1 MRETAV
7 NFGAAGNLSGVLVEP
22 DAGKGIAHAPVAL
35 FWNIG
40 IHHRVGS
47 YRVWVDLSRQ
57 LADAGFTSL
66 RFDLSGMG
74 DSEVKKGGAVTDGG
88 EDRSA
93 DLDEAMTFVTK
104 RTGLSTFAPMGFCS
118 GIDQLHPLGLKD
130 ERVVAMAYIEGYSW
144 KTRGY
149 YARYPLRYLRATL
162 WKDRLAH
169 LPERKSLG
177 ALRRLFKSRDALAV
191 DPMSAQEAQ
200 GGLFARDYPTAEK
213 FANDLTVLR
222 HRGVKLFFAYFGLE
236 TGFTHAGQ
244 FSEMT
249 GLLPSE
255 DLELFFLGGADHIL
269 YRTAD
274 RALVLGQVTA
284 WMRRHFGAGSA
295 GRARPATAAASAPAM

>member
-1 MRETAV
+1 VKETAV

-22 DAGKGIAHAPVAL
+22 DAGKAIAHAPAAL
-35 FWNIG
+35 LWNIG

-57 LADAGFTSL
+57 LAEAGFTSL

-74 DSEVKKGGAVTDGG
+74 DSEVKKGGTLTDGG
-88 EDRSA
+88 ADRAEDLA
-93 DLDEAMTFVTK
+93 EAMALVTR
-104 RTGLSTFAPMGFCS
+104 RTGQTTFAPMGFCS

-149 YARYPLRYLRATL
+149 YARFPLRYLRATL
-162 WKDRLAH
+162 WKDRLAR

-191 DPMSAQEAQ
+191 DPMGAQEAA

-213 FANDLTVLR
+213 FAQDLTGLR
-222 HRGVKLFFAYFGLE
+222 QRGVKLFFAYFGLE
-236 TGFTHAGQ
+236 TGFAHAGQ
-244 FSEMT
+244 FTEMT
-249 GLLPSE
+249 GLQPAD
-255 DLELFFLGGADHIL
+255 DLELYYLGGADHIL

-274 RALVLGQVTA
+274 RALVLGQVTQ
-284 WMRRHFGAGSA
+284 WMRRQFGAGVA
-295 GRARPATAAASAPAM
+295 RGRPATATASAPAM